1 MSNIILIGFM
11 GCGKSSIGRHMSENY
26 QYTLIDTDSYIEK
39 QQKCTI
45 SEIFEKNGEEYFRQ
59 LETQCLLD
67 LINTSDDKM
76 IIAVGGGLP
85 MREEN
90 RELLHKLGK
99 VVYLRAT
106 IDTLEKRLKG
116 DTTRPLIQG
125 GELRQKIENLFNL
138 RQDTYEELADLIV
151 DTDRRS
157 YQQITEAIRNLEKG
171 RL

>member
-45 SEIFEKNGEEYFRQ
+45 SEVFEKNGEEYFRQ

-99 VVYLRAT
+99 VVYLRAA

-157 YQQITEAIRNLEKG
+157 YQQITEAIRKG
-171 RL
+171 L

>member
-1 MSNIILIGFM
+1 MENIILIGFM

-26 QYTLIDTDSYIEK
+26 QYTLIDTDSYIEE

-45 SEIFEKNGEEYFRQ
+45 SEIFGKNGEEYFRQ

-67 LINTSDDKM
+67 LINLSADKM

-85 MREEN
+85 MRKEN
-90 RELLHKLGK
+90 QELLHRLGK
-99 VVYLRAT
+99 VVYLRAKV
-106 IDTLEKRLKG
+106 DTLEKRLKG

-138 RQDTYEELADLIV
+138 RQDTYEKLADLIV
-151 DTDRRS
+151 DTDRKS
-157 YQQITEAIRNLEKG
+157 YQQITSAIRKG
-171 RL
+171 L

>member
-99 VVYLRAT
+99 VVYLRAA

-157 YQQITEAIRNLEKG
+157 YQQITEAIRKG
-171 RL
+171 L

>member
-11 GCGKSSIGRHMSENY
+11 GCGKSSIGRFMSEKY
-26 QYTLIDTDSYIEK
+26 QYTLIDTDSYIEE

-45 SEIFEKNGEEYFRQ
+45 SEIFETKGEEYFRQ
-59 LETQCLLD
+59 LETQCLKE
-67 LINTSDDKM
+67 LIDSSTDKM

-85 MREEN
+85 MRKEN
-90 RELLHKLGK
+90 RELLHELGK
-99 VVYLRAT
+99 VVYLRAE

-125 GELRQKIENLFNL
+125 GELRTKIENLFNL

-151 DTDRRS
+151 DTDHRS
-157 YQQITEAIRNLEKG
+157 YQQITAKIRKEL
-171 RL
+171 L

>member
-157 YQQITEAIRNLEKG
+157 YQQITEAIRKG
-171 RL
+171 L

>member
-26 QYTLIDTDSYIEK
+26 QYTLIDTDSHIEK

-99 VVYLRAT
+99 VVYLRAA

-157 YQQITEAIRNLEKG
+157 YQQITEAIRKG
-171 RL
+171 L